1 MSLPGARKRS
11 LMRDINVV
19 PYIDV
24 MLVLLVIFM
33 TTVPLLDQSVAIQ
46 LPQGETDPLPPGS
59 TDPFVLSVD
68 AEGRYYLEG
77 NELTDTQLLDEVI
90 QTQSSGPR
98 RFQIRGDAEA
108 RYQFVIDAIVLLKQ
122 GGVENIDLISQSHQ

>member
-1 MSLPGARKRS
+1 MNLPGRKRS

-68 AEGRYYLEG
+68 AEGRYYLDG

-90 QTQSSGPR
+90 QTLSSGPR